1 MPKKEK
7 LLVLKFLL
15 GIEETIGK
23 SELMLG
29 NENSATSE
37 DQERYLEMAMRLDS
51 NDSEILERNKN
62 I

>member
-23 SELMLG
+23 AELMLG